1 MRRHRRLDDPVVVT
15 LMAIRRA
22 RPPRA
27 SSLAAVA
34 LALWCGG
41 PGGLWAQTL
50 EGRVLDEATGGAIAS
65 ALVTLSDLE
74 GNVLA
79 VVTTDDDGTFRFGE
93 PGPPGR
99 TYELRV
105 ERVGYGPARA
115 TLEFDP
121 DQPVQVDVILAPAA
135 VAVDPI
141 VVSGR
146 RRGRLVDV
154 GFETRRAQGGAIFI
168 DRAEIDERTPA
179 RITDLLRGQP
189 GLRVISIG
197 QEEDVRVGAS
207 GRSLSGA
214 DCQPAI
220 WIDGSRVRS
229 AGVPEVN
236 RARTGSTIR
245 VDPALT
251 ELIGPEDIEGIEV
264 YTGPAGLPVRFRG
277 RNVDC
282 GVVLIWT
289 RTT

>member
-1 MRRHRRLDDPVVVT
+1 MNIPIWRVRSTRGFGV
-15 LMAIRRA
+15 
-22 RPPRA
+22 
-27 SSLAAVA
+27 AVIVA
-34 LALWCGG
+34 GFCSGATD
-41 PGGLWAQTL
+41 GLSAQTL
-50 EGRVLDEATGGAIAS
+50 EGRVLDDATGRAIAS
-65 ALVTLSDLE
+65 ALVTLADLD

-79 VVTTDDDGTFRFGE
+79 VVTTDDTGTFRFGE
-93 PGPPGR
+93 PEPSGR

-115 TLEFDP
+115 TLAFDP

-135 VAVDPI
+135 IPVDSI

-154 GFETRRAQGGAIFI
+154 GFDARREQGGAIFI
-168 DRAEIDERTPA
+168 DREDIDSRTPA
-179 RITDLLRGQP
+179 RVTDLLRGQP

-197 QEEDVRVGAS
+197 QAEDVRVGAS

-220 WIDGSRVRS
+220 WIDGSRIRS

-236 RARTGSTIR
+236 RAPTGSTIR

-251 ELIGPEDIEGIEV
+251 ELIGPDDIEGIEV

-282 GVVLIWT
+282 GVILIWT

>member
-1 MRRHRRLDDPVVVT
+1 
-15 LMAIRRA
+15 MA
-22 RPPRA
+22 
-27 SSLAAVA
+27 LGFWCAAVV
-34 LALWCGG
+34 
-41 PGGLWAQTL
+41 GLPAQTL
-50 EGRVLDEATGGAIAS
+50 EGRVLDDATGSAIAS
-65 ALVTLSDLE
+65 ALVTLADLQ

-79 VVTTDDDGTFRFGE
+79 VATTGVDGAFRFDE
-93 PGPPGR
+93 PEPAGR
-99 TYELRV
+99 TYALRV

-121 DQPVQVDVILAPAA
+121 QRPVEVDVILAPAA
-135 VAVDPI
+135 IPLDSV
-141 VVSGR
+141 VVSAR

-154 GFETRRAQGGAIFI
+154 GFDARRDQGGAIFI
-168 DRAEIDERTPA
+168 DRADIEGRAPVH
-179 RITDLLRGQP
+179 ITDLLRGQP

-207 GRSLSGA
+207 GRSLSGG

-236 RARTGSTIR
+236 RAPTGSTIR

-251 ELIGPEDIEGIEV
+251 ELIGPDDIEGIEV

-277 RNVDC
+277 RNIDC

>member
-1 MRRHRRLDDPVVVT
+1 
-15 LMAIRRA
+15 MAA
-22 RPPRA
+22 
-27 SSLAAVA
+27 
-34 LALWCGG
+34 ALWGG
-41 PGGLWAQTL
+41 GRGELSAQTL
-50 EGRVLDEATGGAIAS
+50 EGRVLDDASGRAIAG
-65 ALVTLSDLE
+65 ALVTLADFE
-74 GNVLA
+74 GRVRA
-79 VVTTDDDGTFRFGE
+79 VVTTDDDGTFRFHE
-93 PGPPGR
+93 PEPAGQ

-135 VAVDPI
+135 IPVDSI

-146 RRGRLVDV
+146 RRGRLADV
-154 GFETRRAQGGAIFI
+154 GFEARRGQGGAIFI
-168 DRAEIDERTPA
+168 DRSEIDSRTPA
-179 RITDLLRGQP
+179 RVTDLLRGQP

-220 WIDGSRVRS
+220 WIDGSRIRS

-236 RARTGSTIR
+236 RAPTGSTIR

-264 YTGPAGLPVRFRG
+264 YTGPAGLPVRFRD

>member
-1 MRRHRRLDDPVVVT
+1 MHMLIRLARST
-15 LMAIRRA
+15 RA
-22 RPPRA
+22 TTVGA
-27 SSLAAVA
+27 VLA
-34 LALWCGG
+34 ALWCGAT
-41 PGGLWAQTL
+41 GGLSAQTL
-50 EGRVLDEATGGAIAS
+50 EGRVLDEATGGPVAS
-65 ALVTLSDLE
+65 ALVTLADLE
-74 GNVLA
+74 GTVLA
-79 VVTTDDDGTFRFGE
+79 VVTTADDGTFRLEE
-93 PGPPGR
+93 PGPTGR

-115 TLEFDP
+115 SLEFDP
-121 DQPVQVDVILAPAA
+121 EQPVQVDVILAPAA
-135 VAVDPI
+135 VPLDPV

-154 GFETRRAQGGAIFI
+154 GFDARRAQGGAVFI
-168 DRAEIDERTPA
+168 DRAEIDDRVPA

-220 WIDGSRVRS
+220 WIDGSRIRG

-236 RARTGSTIR
+236 RAPTGSTIR

-251 ELIGPEDIEGIEV
+251 ELISPEDIEGIEV